1 MVQPGITRSN
11 GMKVN
16 KEKSTQ
22 IMKKNFLAVRSVS
35 LLYGL
40 PRERVEPSLL

>member
-16 KEKSTQ
+16 KEKPVL
-22 IMKKNFLAVRSVS
+22 IMRKNFLAVRSAS
-35 LLYGL
+35 LPNGL
-40 PRERVEPSLL
+40 PRE